1 LALANSFI
9 EKVDMFSSVQ
19 SGSRSAPCTTPSQ
32 QPSDKELLSDKDLR
46 FAERI
51 KKTANGNSEFTDPRK
66 AKEVPPTLLDL
77 AAAFCG
83 ANIPLN
89 RPEDVVATRK
99 FVDSIGI
106 APVQHAICRSLH
118 PPDPKLLL
126 QGGVSL
132 DKVAEAYRIPPLMYA
147 MKELVTIAIDE
158 GMEDLRNGKSC
169 IEIAEKRGIPQD
181 RLTMYGLHLRAVKGP
196 LAELVRNGE
205 PCDKV
210 AEKYG
215 IPQDSMATN
224 VLQQITIDEGP
235 AGKCVGNGEPCDKV
249 AEKYG
254 LPQDIN
260 GFAMNTLQKRAIE
273 NGPAAR
279 LVERLNDAGKP
290 VSCRDIAEKY
300 GFPLDGIGRGML
312 EVRAA
317 RGVAGERVR
326 KGESPF
332 TVSDEHGIR
341 RDSKAME
348 MLKMIS
354 VETRWRPGIP
364 RHTGAAHVV

>member
-1 LALANSFI
+1 
-9 EKVDMFSSVQ
+9 
-19 SGSRSAPCTTPSQ
+19 
-32 QPSDKELLSDKDLR
+32 
-46 FAERI
+46 
-51 KKTANGNSEFTDPRK
+51 
-66 AKEVPPTLLDL
+66 
-77 AAAFCG
+77 
-83 ANIPLN
+83 
-89 RPEDVVATRK
+89 
-99 FVDSIGI
+99 
-106 APVQHAICRSLH
+106 
-118 PPDPKLLL
+118 
-126 QGGVSL
+126 
-132 DKVAEAYRIPPLMYA
+132 
-147 MKELVTIAIDE
+147 
-158 GMEDLRNGKSC
+158 
-169 IEIAEKRGIPQD
+169 
-181 RLTMYGLHLRAVKGP
+181 MYGLHLRAVKGP

-300 GFPLDGIGRGML
+300 GFPLDGVGRGVL

-354 VETRWRPGIP
+354 VETRFQNGESWFEGAKDLGISENS
-364 RHTGAAHVV
+364 RAWKELRGRLNT

>member
-1 LALANSFI
+1 
-9 EKVDMFSSVQ
+9 MFRSVQ
-19 SGSRSAPCTTPSQ
+19 SGSRSDSLTTSTEQWP
-32 QPSDKELLSDKDLR
+32 DEERR
-46 FAERI
+46 FAEYVTEI
-51 KKTANGNSEFTDPRK
+51 VNGNREVTAQRE
-66 AKEVPPTLLDL
+66 AKKVPPLHALAAAVVGAHIVLRRPTDL
-77 AAAFCG
+77 AA
-83 ANIPLN
+83 
-89 RPEDVVATRK
+89 VRK
-99 FVDSIGI
+99 FVNRIGI
-106 APVQHAICRSLH
+106 PAVKSDICRSLP
-118 PPDPKLLL
+118 PPDPKLLV
-126 QGGVSL
+126 QGGVPC
-132 DKVAEAYRIPPLMYA
+132 DKVAEAYGIPPLMYA
-147 MKELVTIAIDE
+147 MKDLVTIAIDE

-181 RLTMYGLHLRAVKGP
+181 LLTMIGLYLRAVEGP

-210 AEKYG
+210 AEQYG
-215 IPQDSMATN
+215 IPQDSLAIN
-224 VLQQITIDEGP
+224 VLQKITIDEGP

-260 GFAMNTLQKRAIE
+260 CFAMDTLQRRAIE

-279 LVERLNDAGKP
+279 RVERLNDAGKP

-300 GFPLDGIGRGML
+300 GFPLDGIGSGVL
-312 EVRAA
+312 EMRAA

-354 VETRWRPGIP
+354 VETRSQNGDPGSRPP
-364 RHTGAAHVV
+364 RILASQRTVAHGRSFGAD

>member
-1 LALANSFI
+1 MI
-9 EKVDMFSSVQ
+9 SSVQ
-19 SGSRSAPCTTPSQ
+19 SGSRSAPGTTSTEKRP
-32 QPSDKELLSDKDLR
+32 DEVLR
-46 FAERI
+46 FAEYVTKLCNYNRDVATQREA
-51 KKTANGNSEFTDPRK
+51 KKAPSLLYLTA
-66 AKEVPPTLLDL
+66 AV
-77 AAAFCG
+77 CG
-83 ANIPLN
+83 ARIPLN
-89 RPEDVVATRK
+89 RPSDFAAAQK
-99 FVDSIGI
+99 FLDSIGI
-106 APVQHAICRSLH
+106 ASVKHAICRSLT
-118 PPDPKLLL
+118 PPDPKLLV
-126 QGGVSL
+126 QIGVPC
-132 DKVAEAYRIPPLMYA
+132 DKVAEKYRIPPLMYA

-181 RLTMYGLHLRAVKGP
+181 RLTMYELHLRAVKGP

-215 IPQDSMATN
+215 IPQDSITIN
-224 VLQQITIDEGP
+224 VLQKITIDEGP

-254 LPQDIN
+254 LP
-260 GFAMNTLQKRAIE
+260 
-273 NGPAAR
+273 
-279 LVERLNDAGKP
+279 
-290 VSCRDIAEKY
+290 
-300 GFPLDGIGRGML
+300 LDGIGRGVL

-354 VETRWRPGIP
+354 VETRF
-364 RHTGAAHVV
+364 